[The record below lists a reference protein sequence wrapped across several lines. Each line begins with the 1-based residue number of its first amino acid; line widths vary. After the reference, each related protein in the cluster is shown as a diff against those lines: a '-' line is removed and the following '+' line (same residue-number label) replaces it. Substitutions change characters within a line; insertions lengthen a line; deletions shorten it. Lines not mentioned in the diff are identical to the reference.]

1 MDKRK
6 IANQLVK
13 EKITAALFQLLKEK
27 SISEITIT
35 EIIHTAGVA
44 RASFYRNYASKENV
58 LITLISDILDDYR
71 KNLKN
76 DGEFFYTY
84 ENIYMSFQYFQRYH
98 EYAKDLH
105 FYGYGSLVLHKLNQ
119 FHEEIAGT
127 MSYNSIERYKLYM
140 YMGSL
145 YNTAM
150 VWIMEGMKEPI
161 EEVTDIF
168 YNVWKDQISS
178 NF

>member
-13 EKITAALFQLLKEK
+13 EKITASLFQLLKEK

-35 EIIHTAGVA
+35 EIIQSAGVA

-71 KNLKN
+71 KHLKN
-76 DGEFFYTY
+76 DGDFFYTY
-84 ENIYMSFQYFQRYH
+84 ENIYMSFEYFQRYH
-98 EYAKDLH
+98 EYAMDLH
-105 FYGYGSLVLHKLNQ
+105 YYGYGSLVLHKLNQ
-119 FHEEIAGT
+119 FHEEVAGT
-127 MSYNSIERYKLYM
+127 MSFKSIERYKLYM

-150 VWIMEGMKEPI
+150 VWIMGGMKESI
-161 EEVTDIF
+161 DEITDIF
-168 YNVWKDQISS
+168 YHVWKDQISS

>member
-6 IANQLVK
+6 EANLIVK
-13 EKITAALFQLLKEK
+13 TKITTALFRLLKEK
-27 SISEITIT
+27 SISEISIT
-35 EIIHTAGVA
+35 EIIHSAGVA

-58 LITLISDILDDYR
+58 LITLISDILEDYR

-76 DGEFFYTY
+76 DGDYFYTY
-84 ENIYMSFQYFQRYH
+84 ENIYMSFEYFQRYS
-98 EYAKDLH
+98 EYAIDLH
-105 FYGYGSLVLHKLNQ
+105 YYGYGSLILMKLNQ
-119 FHEEIAGT
+119 FHEEVAGT
-127 MSYNSIERYKLYM
+127 MSIKSIERYKLYM

-150 VWIMEGMKEPI
+150 VWLINGMKESI
-161 EEVTDIF
+161 EEIANIF